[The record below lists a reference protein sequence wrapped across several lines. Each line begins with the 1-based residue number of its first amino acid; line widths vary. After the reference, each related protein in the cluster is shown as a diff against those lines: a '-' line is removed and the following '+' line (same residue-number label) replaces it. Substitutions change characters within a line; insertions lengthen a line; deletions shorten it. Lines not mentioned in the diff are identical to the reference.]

1 MSVRK
6 WAALLPVV
14 ALAGVVLATGGA
26 AQRAPAFD
34 DPGET
39 RAAMQRALEERRAA
53 EARSQRLERE
63 AAEASDAADR
73 SRREAAAL
81 AARIQQAEAGI
92 AAAEARMALIDAA
105 RDRLRQE
112 LGREQRPVVEL
123 TAALQNFARRPA
135 GLALL
140 RPGSVEEVVY
150 LRAALAHAV
159 PEVDRRTGA
168 LRARLARSRELAREA
183 GEAAD
188 VLRAEEQSLAQ
199 RRQALAM
206 LETRQRLAARE
217 AGGIALREAER
228 ALALGEQAR
237 DLDALIGVLDRAG
250 AQREMLAALPGPV
263 LRPERPET
271 AAQGAGAWEGDGAM
285 PAAMLSPAPRA
296 RPPAPYQLP
305 VTGRVVTGFGAPL
318 AAGLSA
324 GVTLAPRARA
334 QVVAPAAGRVA
345 FAGPYRGYG
354 SIVIIGHAGGWT
366 SLVTGL
372 DSVDA
377 RVGDELVGGAP
388 LGRAGPGRPAITL
401 ELRQGTEPVNP
412 LPFVG

>member
-250 AQREMLAALPGPV
+250 AQREMLAALPGPI

-271 AAQGAGAWEGDGAM
+271 AAQGAGAWEGDGPCPPQCSRPR
-285 PAAMLSPAPRA
+285 PAPARPRPINCPSPA
-296 RPPAPYQLP
+296 
-305 VTGRVVTGFGAPL
+305 
-318 AAGLSA
+318 
-324 GVTLAPRARA
+324 
-334 QVVAPAAGRVA
+334 
-345 FAGPYRGYG
+345 
-354 SIVIIGHAGGWT
+354 GW
-366 SLVTGL
+366 
-372 DSVDA
+372 
-377 RVGDELVGGAP
+377 
-388 LGRAGPGRPAITL
+388 
-401 ELRQGTEPVNP
+401 
-412 LPFVG
+412 